1 MTKRLNEDSM
11 IQQRILQLIAKENPE
26 SVEQLAKLAKERLS
40 LKDEEA
46 LRHILQLI
54 DQGKIKLKEPLK
66 PTPQSLVTYILSSKA
81 YWFWATT
88 ILAIVTATVV
98 FIVPEDAYP
107 IVYLRYV
114 LVSVFILWLPGYTFI
129 KALFPT
135 KVPIPTSSKEL
146 DNIERVALSIG
157 MSIVL
162 VPIVGLLLN
171 YTPFGIRLVPVTL
184 SLSAL
189 ALTFAIAAI
198 IREHEAILKQSV
210 LYKKSS

>member
-1 MTKRLNEDSM
+1 M

-107 IVYLRYV
+107 IVYLKYV

-135 KVPIPTSSKEL
+135 KVPIPTSSTEL
-146 DNIERVALSIG
+146 DNIERNALSIG

>member
-88 ILAIVTATVV
+88 ILTIVTATVV

-107 IVYLRYV
+107 IVYLKYV
-114 LVSVFILWLPGYTFI
+114 LVSMFILWLPGYTFI

-135 KVPIPTSSKEL
+135 KVPIPTSSTEF
-146 DNIERVALSIG
+146 DNIERIALSIG